1 MPHQQQLYWVVL
13 AQKKKKER
21 KKRQTVQTINIVQQD
36 SRWSLPVEIMFLP
49 NGHIFI
55 FPPLKK
61 CFFFGFS
68 VRLRSPIP
76 TRSAVE
82 GKKIYLWSNNK
93 SESMIYSLPV
103 NVYRRLHDAQ
113 SLLFLFIMVTN
124 LIWRRNP
131 RIRQSGKP
139 RICRPP
145 AKEK

>member
-1 MPHQQQLYWVVL
+1 MPYQQQLNWVVL
-13 AQKKKKER
+13 AKKKKER
-21 KKRQTVQTINIVQQD
+21 KKRQTVQTINAVQQG
-36 SRWSLPVEIMFLP
+36 SHWSLPVEIMFYQTAT
-49 NGHIFI
+49 FS
-55 FPPLKK
+55 FFSPLKK
-61 CFFFGFS
+61 CSFFSFS
-68 VRLRSPIP
+68 VRLRSPIH

-82 GKKIYLWSNNK
+82 EEKKYLWSNKK
-93 SESMIYSLPV
+93 SGSMIYSLPM
-103 NVYRRLHDAQ
+103 NVYRRLHDVQ